1 MAHPMVEACC
11 LMGTGMP
18 SPFAVVLL
26 SEESQKRVSDP
37 DQRKLMEISLLELM
51 NDINR
56 QLDPHEQLSFVAAV
70 HGPWTIGND
79 AMTPTLKIKR
89 GVLESRYQGLIEDW
103 SRQSRPVVWEA
114 RN

>member
-1 MAHPMVEACC
+1 
-11 LMGTGMP
+11 
-18 SPFAVVLL
+18 
-26 SEESQKRVSDP
+26 
-37 DQRKLMEISLLELM
+37 M
-51 NDINR
+51 NEINR
-56 QLDPHEQLSFVAAV
+56 ELDPHEQLSFVAAV

-89 GVLESRYQGLIEDW
+89 GVLEGRYQGFIEDW